1 MSFSD
6 NIKKWVSID
15 DEIRSLSETL
25 KQKRHKRNEI
35 LSSIIDY
42 KSRNGLDGKTIKY
55 NDETIRFS
63 NTRQYQGI
71 TYNFIKTC
79 LDELLE
85 DKEQISLIIEYIK
98 NKRQYKTI
106 EDLKRYI

>member
-1 MSFSD
+1 MVSMEKQL
-6 NIKKWVSID
+6 NI
-15 DEIRSLSETL
+15 
-25 KQKRHKRNEI
+25 
-35 LSSIIDY
+35 Y
-42 KSRNGLDGKTIKY
+42 
-55 NDETIRFS
+55 DETIRFS

-79 LDELLE
+79 LDELLD
-85 DKEQISLIIEYIK
+85 DKEQIRLIIEYIK

>member
-1 MSFSD
+1 MM
-6 NIKKWVSID
+6 KTK
-15 DEIRSLSETL
+15 
-25 KQKRHKRNEI
+25 I
-35 LSSIIDY
+35 LIFYMGTS
-42 KSRNGLDGKTIKY
+42 K
-55 NDETIRFS
+55 
-63 NTRQYQGI
+63 

>member
-25 KQKRHKRNEI
+25 KQKREKRNE
-35 LSSIIDY
+35 LLTYIIDY

-55 NDETIRFS
+55 I
-63 NTRQYQGI
+63 
-71 TYNFIKTC
+71 
-79 LDELLE
+79 
-85 DKEQISLIIEYIK
+85 
-98 NKRQYKTI
+98 
-106 EDLKRYI
+106 